1 MDLVER
7 EGALAVLRAALDAAR
22 ADSGQVL
29 LVGAEAGGGKTSVV
43 EAFLAALPG
52 GVLVKRGWCDGLS
65 TPRPLGPFLD
75 MAGQELAVRLEAGA
89 TRTDV
94 LGATFALVDDAGPL
108 VMVIED
114 LHWADEA
121 TLDAVRFIARRISQT
136 RTVLILTYRD
146 DEVVDAHPAQELL
159 GELGTNRAAQ
169 RLPLPSLTLAGVSAL
184 IDGTGL
190 DPAVV
195 LETTGGNPFFVS
207 EVLRAEGEELP
218 ASARDAVLARAARL
232 SPPGREVLDAA
243 ALVKLLIEGKEE
255 PPGPVAKALNE
266 PGHVL
271 PPLPN
276 LFFTRDSCMVVGDH
290 VMIGSMRYA
299 IRWTEAIIMKALFV
313 HHPELANAG
322 ILYDG
327 SAERR
332 VNYTVE
338 GGDVHPLRRDLVV
351 IGFSER
357 SSPAAIDQLAS
368 TLFEQT
374 EVCDVIV
381 VVMPKESTAIHLD
394 MIFTQVDRE
403 LCAVFPPHFIGPER
417 LPVLQWRKGESM
429 IRECPNIFAAPGQCS
444 HA

>member
-1 MDLVER
+1 VFQVRSL
-7 EGALAVLRAALDAAR
+7 LADI
-22 ADSGQVL
+22 
-29 LVGAEAGGGKTSVV
+29 
-43 EAFLAALPG
+43 
-52 GVLVKRGWCDGLS
+52 LS
-65 TPRPLGPFLD
+65 TPKSR
-75 MAGQELAVRLEAGA
+75 
-89 TRTDV
+89 
-94 LGATFALVDDAGPL
+94 
-108 VMVIED
+108 
-114 LHWADEA
+114 
-121 TLDAVRFIARRISQT
+121 
-136 RTVLILTYRD
+136 
-146 DEVVDAHPAQELL
+146 ELL
-159 GELGTNRAAQ
+159 VRETMDIVPSE
-169 RLPLPSLTLAGVSAL
+169 PL
-184 IDGTGL
+184 
-190 DPAVV
+190 
-195 LETTGGNPFFVS
+195 
-207 EVLRAEGEELP
+207 
-218 ASARDAVLARAARL
+218 ARDI
-232 SPPGREVLDAA
+232 SELDAA

-276 LFFTRDSCMVVGDH
+276 LFFTRDSCMVVNDH

-313 HHPELANAG
+313 HHPELANGG

-374 EVCDVIV
+374 DVCDVIV

-394 MIFTQVDRE
+394 MIFTQLDRE

-417 LPVLQWRKGESM
+417 LPVLHWRKGEAT
-429 IRECPNIFAAPGQCS
+429 IRERPNIFAALADCGMPVEPVFCGGDRRTLQEREQWASGCNFVAMRPGVILSYQRNEATLRELQRMGFRLVTGTSFLTGEDRIAEGERAVITFEGGELLRGGGGPRCMTLPVCRDDPWS
-444 HA
+444 

>member
-1 MDLVER
+1 MTAHVSSEIGRMRAVLVHSPGPEL
-7 EGALAVLRAALDAAR
+7 LAVTPSNR
-22 ADSGQVL
+22 ADYLYDDIIEAESAQREHRRFIAILERFATVLQVRSVL
-29 LVGAEAGGGKTSVV
+29 AEI
-43 EAFLAALPG
+43 
-52 GVLVKRGWCDGLS
+52 LS
-65 TPRPLGPFLD
+65 TPKSRELLVRETMDIVPSEPLARD
-75 MAGQELAVRLEAGA
+75 ISE
-89 TRTDV
+89 
-94 LGATFALVDDAGPL
+94 
-108 VMVIED
+108 
-114 LHWADEA
+114 
-121 TLDAVRFIARRISQT
+121 LDA
-136 RTVLILTYRD
+136 D
-146 DEVVDAHPAQELL
+146 
-159 GELGTNRAAQ
+159 
-169 RLPLPSLTLAGVSAL
+169 
-184 IDGTGL
+184 
-190 DPAVV
+190 
-195 LETTGGNPFFVS
+195 
-207 EVLRAEGEELP
+207 
-218 ASARDAVLARAARL
+218 
-232 SPPGREVLDAA
+232 

-313 HHPELANAG
+313 HHPDLANAG

-368 TLFEQT
+368 TLFQQT
-374 EVCDVIV
+374 SVCDVIV

-394 MIFTQVDRE
+394 MIFTQIDRE

-417 LPVLQWRKGESM
+417 LPVLHWRKGEAT
-429 IRECPNIFAAPGQCS
+429 IRERPSIFAALADCDMPVEPVFCGGDRRTLQEREQWASGCNFVAMRPGVILSYQRNEATLHELQRMGFRLVTGTSFLTGEDRIAEGERAAITFEGAELVRGGGGPRCMTLPVCRDDPWS
-444 HA
+444 